1 MKKPQV
7 RQVGPLQLQ
16 PGNPDVLFNRGNAY
30 EAIGRH
36 GDAMADY
43 RAALG
48 YPGADHDAL
57 LDGLARCESA
67 LGAGEDSLK

>member
-1 MKKPQV
+1 MDDDAAPKLDPD
-7 RQVGPLQLQ
+7 
-16 PGNPDVLFNRGNAY
+16 GNPHALLNRGYAY
-30 EAIGRH
+30 ESAGRL
-36 GDAMADY
+36 GEAMADY

-48 YPGADHDAL
+48 YTGADHDAL